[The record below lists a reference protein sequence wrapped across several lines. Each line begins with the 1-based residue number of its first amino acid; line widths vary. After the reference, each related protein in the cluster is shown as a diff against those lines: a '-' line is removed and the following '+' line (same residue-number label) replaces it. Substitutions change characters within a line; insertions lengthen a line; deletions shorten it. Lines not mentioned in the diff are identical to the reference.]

1 MNTNKIS
8 TKIILAISLV
18 SIIVS
23 LSLTYLSI
31 TNSSKLLKSEAK
43 DKMTLLAE
51 ARANQ
56 FNSTLHQTTNS
67 IENLGSTVTSS
78 LDLDKFENDEEYIA
92 MYDDLISKIVIGNV
106 EEHGLLSLYFYF
118 DPELIGR
125 PYSISYGLKESTV
138 KRNDQLPI
146 EQFDEN
152 DEGMDWFY
160 DPIKDNTSIWSKPYF
175 WDAHQKTII
184 SYTLP
189 VYQGDTL
196 IGIVGGDID
205 FAIFEKEINDMKVY
219 KDGYAFL
226 VNADLEYAIPSKIIK
241 DKGVT
246 SLKETNQELLANE
259 IKDKTSGVLENNFNN
274 TDTLV
279 SFKRLY
285 NGDTLVISVSEKEV
299 FSMINNLRYR
309 LIIISIFAVLL
320 SVIIGLIVGK
330 KMSKPIIRIS
340 ALANDTSKLN
350 MSFDDSV
357 SDLEKRSDEIGVMA
371 TSFFNVRRSLRE
383 VISNLRTAS
392 NEVLSNSNNISSTVE
407 STSQSIDQIASSIED
422 LSSSSNVQALK
433 TNEGLDKLTNL
444 TSTIDYAMEGSSVLK
459 NQIDEAGFA
468 SKEGLNIVETFN
480 KQIETTLDNSDKL
493 SKNIFELSDKSKVI
507 GDIVSTI
514 TAISNQTNLLA
525 LNASIE
531 AARAGD
537 AGRGFSVVADE
548 IRTLAEET
556 DNSTKDIENII
567 KEMQNSI
574 KDTEIHM
581 SESNHLIHE
590 TSNSSK
596 SVSKYF
602 SLIEQKVN
610 EAVSQV
616 DEFTTSLNDIEKD
629 KVVVDS
635 AIREISALAQEYAAS
650 TEEIN
655 ASVEEQTATMEEI
668 NSMAYNLENIVRQLN
683 DEIDK
688 FTI

>member
-8 TKIILAISLV
+8 TKIILAISIV

-31 TNSSKLLKSEAK
+31 TNSSRLLKSEAK

-56 FNSTLHQTTNS
+56 FNATLQQTTNS

-125 PYSISYGLKESTV
+125 PYSISYGQADSTV

-146 EQFDEN
+146 EQYDEN

-160 DPIKDNTSIWSKPYF
+160 DPIRDKTSVWSKPYF

-189 VYQGDTL
+189 IYQNDTL

-205 FAIFEKEINDMKVY
+205 FSIFEKEINDMKVY

-226 VNADLEYAIPSKIIK
+226 VNEDLEYTIPSEITK
-241 DKGVT
+241 DKGFT
-246 SLKETNQELLANE
+246 SLKEANQELLSKE
-259 IKDKTSGVLENNFNN
+259 IKDKPSGVLENKFNN

-279 SFKRLY
+279 SFKKLY
-285 NGDTLVISVSEKEV
+285 NGDTLVISVSKQEV

-309 LIIISIFAVLL
+309 LIVISIFAVLL
-320 SVIIGLIVGK
+320 SIIIGLIVGK

-350 MSFDDSV
+350 ISFDDSV
-357 SDLEKRSDEIGVMA
+357 SDLEKRSDEIGIMA
-371 TSFFNVRRSLRE
+371 SSFFSVRKSLRE
-383 VISNLRTAS
+383 VILHLRTAS
-392 NEVLSNSNNISSTVE
+392 NEVLDNSNNISHTVD
-407 STSQSIDQIASSIED
+407 STSQSIEQIASSIED
-422 LSSSSNVQALK
+422 LSSGSNIQALK

-444 TSTIDYAMEGSSVLK
+444 TSTIDHAMEGSNILK
-459 NQIDEAGFA
+459 NYIDEAGSA

-480 KQIETTLDNSDKL
+480 GQIETTLDNSDKL
-493 SKNIFELSDKSKVI
+493 SKNIFDLSDKSKVI
-507 GDIVSTI
+507 GDIVNTI

-531 AARAGD
+531 AARAGE

-556 DNSTKDIENII
+556 DNSTKNIENII
-567 KEMQNSI
+567 KEMQDSI
-574 KDTEIHM
+574 KDTEVHM
-581 SESNHLIHE
+581 TESNQLIHE
-590 TSNSSK
+590 TSKSSK

-616 DEFTTSLNDIEKD
+616 DKFTISLTDIEKD
-629 KVVVDS
+629 KNVVDS
-635 AIREISALAQEYAAS
+635 AIKEISALAQEYAAS

-668 NSMAYNLENIVRQLN
+668 NAMAHNLENVVKQLN